1 MQKETE
7 TKAIEILDTI
17 WKSIDFESM
26 SNSRKKEIWSEFKN
40 KVKGSALK
48 SNTISEF
55 VEAMCKKFNISVIE
69 KDYNKI
75 LEVYEEN
82 SDFDI
87 LEAYRNNL
95 MIIIFKLRMLR
106 ETAKEEYAANK
117 KTASRIR
124 IDLKE
129 LDKQISFPKG
139 ENDDDEYF
147 AF

>member
-1 MQKETE
+1 MQKEIE
-7 TKAIEILDTI
+7 TKAIEILDVI

-48 SNTISEF
+48 SNTVSEF
-55 VEAMCKKFNISVIE
+55 VDAMCKKFNISVIE
-69 KDYNKI
+69 KDYKKI
-75 LEVYEEN
+75 LEISETG
-82 SDFDI
+82 SDFEI

-95 MIIIFKLRMLR
+95 MIIIFKLRTMR
-106 ETAKEEYAANK
+106 ETAKEEYTKKKAANNK
-117 KTASRIR
+117 R

>member
-1 MQKETE
+1 MKKETE
-7 TKAIEILDTI
+7 KKAIEILDVI
-17 WKSIDFESM
+17 WRSIDFENM
-26 SNSRKKEIWSEFKN
+26 PTSRKKEIWSEFKN

-48 SNTISEF
+48 SNAISEF
-55 VEAMCKKFNISVIE
+55 VDAMCKKFNISVIE
-69 KDYNKI
+69 KDYRKI
-75 LEVYEEN
+75 LEISEAN
-82 SDFDI
+82 SDFEI

-95 MIIIFKLRMLR
+95 MIIIFKLRMMR

>member
-75 LEVYEEN
+75 LEVYEEDT
-82 SDFDI
+82 SFEI
-87 LEAYRNNL
+87 LDAYRNNL
-95 MIIIFKLRMLR
+95 MIIMFKLRMKR
-106 ETAKEEYAANK
+106 EKVKEDYKKKATNSTKEAENK
-117 KTASRIR
+117 TFTQEDS
-124 IDLKE
+124 
-129 LDKQISFPKG
+129 
-139 ENDDDEYF
+139 DDEHYPF
-147 AF
+147 